1 MPVDEVQKKIL
12 KALIKLSKPSGCGDI
27 GKLAEL
33 KVPVVMGKL
42 RGLSKE
48 GYVQSPVKGKYIVT
62 AKGKSAV

>member
-1 MPVDEVQKKIL
+1 MPIDEVQKRIL
-12 KALIKLSKPSGCGDI
+12 KALVKLNKPSGCGDI
-27 GKLAEL
+27 GKIAGL
-33 KVPVVMGKL
+33 KVPAVAGRI